1 MQIDAA
7 FFLEFFCQI
16 LDQAQVKVF
25 TTEEGVTVGRQNF
38 KLLLAVNISH
48 FDD

>member
-1 MQIDAA
+1 MQINAA

-25 TTEEGVTVGRQNF
+25 TTEEGVTVGCQYF
-38 KLLLAVNISH
+38 KLFLAINVSD